1 MQEFF
6 SEVFELPGG
15 INIHRKELQLIMNNL
30 KFFDINRYFLFFLYR
45 QEETDRRVKN
55 VRYV

>member
-6 SEVFELPGG
+6 PEVFELPRG
-15 INIHRKELQLIMNNL
+15 INIHRNELQLIINNL
-30 KFFDINRYFLFFLYR
+30 KFLDINRYFLFFLYR